1 MGEWRECTLG
11 ELCTDISYGY
21 TASASQ
27 EENGPKFL
35 RITDIVPDR
44 INWETVPYCSID
56 DNKQEKYTLEI
67 GDIVIA
73 RTGATTGYN
82 KLITKN
88 INAVFAS
95 YLIRYK
101 INSEIANPSYVAYNL
116 QSYEWKGFVEGI
128 IGGSA
133 QPGANAKQ
141 FASFNFFLPHLEEQ
155 SAIAD
160 VLSSLDDKID
170 LLHRQNKTLEELA
183 QTLFRQ
189 WFIEEARD
197 EWEVVKLDDILTITS
212 SKRVFYSEYVSNGV
226 PFYRSKE
233 IIELHNTGQ
242 TKSELYISE
251 DRYNEIVDKFG
262 PVVSGDILLTSVGTL
277 GIPYRVNQDDR
288 FYFKDGNLTW
298 FKDFT
303 KLPSLIILYWLKSDI
318 GKEELDAIA
327 IGSTQAAL
335 TINSLKS
342 IQLALPPIDIIN
354 KLEEQ
359 LIVIDNKLQANLKQ
373 IKTLENM
380 RDTLLPKLMS
390 GEVRVK

>member
-1 MGEWRECTLG
+1 
-11 ELCTDISYGY
+11 
-21 TASASQ
+21 
-27 EENGPKFL
+27 
-35 RITDIVPDR
+35 
-44 INWETVPYCSID
+44 
-56 DNKQEKYTLEI
+56 
-67 GDIVIA
+67 
-73 RTGATTGYN
+73 
-82 KLITKN
+82 
-88 INAVFAS
+88 
-95 YLIRYK
+95 
-101 INSEIANPSYVAYNL
+101 
-116 QSYEWKGFVEGI
+116 
-128 IGGSA
+128 
-133 QPGANAKQ
+133 
-141 FASFNFFLPHLEEQ
+141 
-155 SAIAD
+155 
-160 VLSSLDDKID
+160 
-170 LLHRQNKTLEELA
+170 
-183 QTLFRQ
+183 
-189 WFIEEARD
+189 
-197 EWEVVKLDDILTITS
+197 
-212 SKRVFYSEYVSNGV
+212 V

-242 TKSELYISE
+242 TKGELYISE

-390 GEVRVK
+390 GEVRVNA